1 MTIGIV
7 IPAFNEHKN
16 IVKIIKEIK
25 KNIKCFIVVVDDSNN
40 LKTKNIFRKK
50 KYINVLYFHRGKK
63 LGRGSAVIFGLKKL
77 LKIKKINCFIEMDA
91 DMSHKPSEL
100 KRNISYFYNNSLDM
114 LIGSRY
120 LENSKIINW
129 PFSRKILSKLSN
141 MLARYFLGVPVNDY
155 TNGYRFYSKRA
166 TKTIVMK
173 CNNIGGGFIILSE
186 IILVLFKK
194 KFKISE
200 IETVFK
206 NRIRGESSVN
216 LILIIESLIG
226 LIKLYLMKVFN
237 KI

>member
-1 MTIGIV
+1 MKNNYITDYLDKFSKKV
-7 IPAFNEHKN
+7 LEYNHKDFLK

-50 KYINVLYFHRGKK
+50 KFINVLYFHRGKK

-91 DMSHKPSEL
+91 DMLHKPSEL

-129 PFSRKILSKLSN
+129 PLSRKILSKLSN

-155 TNGYRFYSKRA
+155 TNGWRFLWRVLYCRA
-166 TKTIVMK
+166 
-173 CNNIGGGFIILSE
+173 NIYFPEPIY
-186 IILVLFKK
+186 
-194 KFKISE
+194 
-200 IETVFK
+200 
-206 NRIRGESSVN
+206 
-216 LILIIESLIG
+216 
-226 LIKLYLMKVFN
+226 IK
-237 KI
+237 